1 MISQLDYENAD
12 VNIAAAE
19 ITVLTHTPDAANPR
33 LCQAL
38 VLLGDG
44 AKDLDGTGG
53 NFTIRVTIGGGYG
66 AARTLVLPAAQ
77 SLGFLL
83 SEVFPVPAA
92 LQVLVRVLSPNVADT
107 DVDVRAYLFDAG
119 ISEASTIQLANDAI
133 TADKFDET
141 TAFPVGSAD
150 SGATKIARTGADSDT
165 LETVSDQLD
174 TVTSQT
180 RGH

>member
-12 VNIAAAE
+12 VNI
-19 ITVLTHTPDAANPR
+19 
-33 LCQAL
+33 
-38 VLLGDG
+38 
-44 AKDLDGTGG
+44 
-53 NFTIRVTIGGGYG
+53 G

-133 TADKFDET
+133 TAAKFDET